1 MVEGFRARPRRV
13 IAPILVLAAVAAV
26 TAVLK
31 ASQTP
36 PWLSWMP
43 AWLSVVAVAVLAVVV
58 VAAVEP
64 WAKRRHEEAG
74 SERGAVRRLRD
85 HLGRQDL
92 RMFRDVDPAAL
103 RVHPAI
109 DLPTDGLQPRSGRAH
124 GVATHR
130 IPRQGRHVSAAK
142 VDAQADYRRYGY
154 LPAWVERGKEN
165 NVLQWLRE
173 ASESGGFLVI
183 VGDSSV
189 GKTRLLYET
198 VLDVLPD
205 WFVLVPDL
213 GEGDVVNAV
222 ADSTFR
228 LPKLVVW
235 LDELQRFLPGPY
247 LTE

>member
-1 MVEGFRARPRRV
+1 
-13 IAPILVLAAVAAV
+13 
-26 TAVLK
+26 
-31 ASQTP
+31 
-36 PWLSWMP
+36 
-43 AWLSVVAVAVLAVVV
+43 
-58 VAAVEP
+58 
-64 WAKRRHEEAG
+64 
-74 SERGAVRRLRD
+74 
-85 HLGRQDL
+85 
-92 RMFRDVDPAAL
+92 
-103 RVHPAI
+103 
-109 DLPTDGLQPRSGRAH
+109 
-124 GVATHR
+124 
-130 IPRQGRHVSAAK
+130 VSAAK

-235 LDELQRFLPGPY
+235 LDELQRFLDVGRRRHVERIP
-247 LTE
+247 LEDALKRVVSMTLSSL